1 MTPVISTRP
10 GTELTDPQ
18 DLDRGPSLAALAAL
32 GAEELAARLQRALPG
47 AEAGR
52 VAVAAFNSSI

>member
-1 MTPVISTRP
+1 MTPVTSTMPATDLTVAQDTAERLS
-10 GTELTDPQ
+10 LTD
-18 DLDRGPSLAALAAL
+18 LAAL

-47 AEAGR
+47 SEPGR